1 MKSKIT
7 IIQNAI
13 LLFYAIIIA
22 GIAALWLSN
31 MNSTEERNVIRATE
45 VERIPYSASALDS
58 VHFTWFYNSNTAGF
72 ANAAETLDV
81 ADEDTIYV
89 ARYDDSFDKIRYII
103 SAMKSGESVE
113 SVTIRDSTGAHCER
127 FILHI
132 DSIPC
137 VCRHFNAYDYA
148 SPESRITEVL
158 RAVIKGGFIRDIS
171 YIEAL

>member
-7 IIQNAI
+7 IIQNTI

-31 MNSTEERNVIRATE
+31 MNSTEEWNVIRATE

-58 VHFTWFYNSNTAGF
+58 VYSAWFYNSYTAGF
-72 ANAAETLDV
+72 VNAAETLDI
-81 ADEDTIYV
+81 ANEDTVYIV
-89 ARYDDSFDKIRYII
+89 RCDDYSDKIRYVI
-103 SAMKSGESVE
+103 SAMKSGKSVE
-113 SVTIRDSTGAHCER
+113 SVTVKDSTGADRER

-137 VCRHFNAYDYA
+137 VCRHFDAYDYV
-148 SPESRITEVL
+148 SPESCLTEVL

-171 YIEAL
+171 YIEVR